1 MAVLSKGFNMVY
13 PAAENPGSQD
23 RNQESQDYDRQFA
36 KSITPFQRGID
47 EDEVIH
53 AVSRLSNKLTRNS
66 ERLIESRFD
75 ISITEWRIIALLGQN
90 HLMTM
95 ASVIQTRMLLAND
108 VYVCAVKL
116 QSRGLIE
123 FDNADVYA
131 NACLTTSGRRIYDR
145 VLPFMQE
152 RQKNLMMNM
161 TPQGRINFMG
171 LLQGFEEVVDAEYR
185 TIGRSS
191 LRFDELTDVVSG
203 EDVF

>member
-1 MAVLSKGFNMVY
+1 MVHSAAANSGPIDTDNKTENYTHNTSKAV
-13 PAAENPGSQD
+13 
-23 RNQESQDYDRQFA
+23 
-36 KSITPFQRGID
+36 TPFKRGVD

-53 AVSRLSNKLTRNS
+53 AISRLSNKLTRNS

-75 ISITEWRIIALLGQN
+75 VTITEWRIIALLGQN
-90 HLMTM
+90 HIMTM

-123 FDNADVYA
+123 FDNGDVYA
-131 NACLTTSGRRIYDR
+131 NAWLTPAGQRIYDR

-171 LLQGFEEVVDAEYR
+171 LLQGFEEVVDAEFC
-185 TIGRSS
+185 TIGRSK
-191 LRFDELTDVVSG
+191 LRFDELTDVISG
-203 EDVF
+203 DDVF

>member
-1 MAVLSKGFNMVY
+1 MVH
-13 PAAENPGSQD
+13 PAATNTGSQGRD
-23 RNQESQDYDRQFA
+23 SSTEEYDRTLDSA
-36 KSITPFQRGID
+36 TPFQLGGD
-47 EDEVIH
+47 EDEIIH

-66 ERLIESRFD
+66 KRLIESRFD
-75 ISITEWRIIALLGQN
+75 VSITEWRIISLLGQN
-90 HLMTM
+90 QRMTM

-123 FDNADVYA
+123 FDNADIYA
-131 NACLTTSGRRIYDR
+131 IARLTSTGQRIYDR

-152 RQKNLMMNM
+152 RQKKLMMNL

-185 TIGRSS
+185 TIGRSR
-191 LRFDELTDVVSG
+191 LRFEELTDVITG
-203 EDVF
+203 DDVF

>member
-1 MAVLSKGFNMVY
+1 MVH
-13 PAAENPGSQD
+13 PAAANSGPFDSGTD
-23 RNQESQDYDRQFA
+23 PESHDHGRFNCV
-36 KSITPFQRGID
+36 TPFKRGVD

-75 ISITEWRIIALLGQN
+75 VTITEWRIIALLGQN
-90 HLMTM
+90 HRMSM
-95 ASVIQTRMLLAND
+95 ASVIHTRMLLAND

-131 NACLTTSGRRIYDR
+131 NAWLTPAGQRIYDR

-171 LLQGFEEVVDAEYR
+171 LLQGFEDVVDAEYR
-185 TIGRSS
+185 TIGRSK
-191 LRFDELTDVVSG
+191 LRFDELTDVIAG
-203 EDVF
+203 DDVF

>member
-1 MAVLSKGFNMVY
+1 MATPIAANTVSYGNDHDNYDHTHFNTV
-13 PAAENPGSQD
+13 
-23 RNQESQDYDRQFA
+23 
-36 KSITPFQRGID
+36 TPFKRGVD

-75 ISITEWRIIALLGQN
+75 VSITEWRIIALLGQN
-90 HLMTM
+90 HRMTM
-95 ASVIQTRMLLAND
+95 SSVIQTRMLLAND

-123 FDNADVYA
+123 FDNGDIYA
-131 NACLTTSGRRIYDR
+131 NAWLTPAGQRIYDH

-161 TPQGRINFMG
+161 TPQGRLNFMG
-171 LLQGFEEVVDAEYR
+171 LLQGFEDVVDAEFR
-185 TIGRSS
+185 TIGQSR
-191 LRFDELTDVVSG
+191 LRFDELTDVIAG
-203 EDVF
+203 DDVF